1 MAEGEK
7 VLLVTGAVA
16 VVALKD
22 GSDRYLYRGAV
33 LDPALYAEKS
43 VEHVKGL
50 GLVTETELVV
60 ETQADESDEPYKG
73 VTIPDLKAEIET
85 RNKDR
90 EDDKKIVPAE
100 PGNRPEI
107 VAALVADDAANK
119 S

>member
-1 MAEGEK
+1 MASGK
-7 VLLVTGAVA
+7 KALVVTGAVA

-22 GSDRYLYRGAV
+22 GSDRYLYRGAII
-33 LDPALYAEKS
+33 DPELYAEKS

-50 GLVTETELVV
+50 GLVTEIEVVV
-60 ETQADESDEPYKG
+60 EAQPEVTEEPYKG
-73 VTIPDLKAEIET
+73 VNVAELKAEIET

-100 PGNRPEI
+100 PGHRPEI
-107 VAALVADDAANK
+107 VAALVADDANQ